1 MSDRNVERWEEQAEF
16 MRKHGATHGE
26 WVHGGFVGEEEIVVL
41 TKLTLAPQPAARS
54 VAAVPTAPP
63 KPQGVAARLMR
74 NHEIQY
80 AHSSVRPPLR
90 MPTDVTDV
98 PRAVSAKRGSS
109 DGASKAQK
117 RTA

>member
-1 MSDRNVERWEEQAEF
+1 MSKYRNDWQEQADF
-16 MRKHGATHGE
+16 MRSVGATHAE
-26 WVHGGFVGEEEIVVL
+26 WSEEGTCL
-41 TKLTLAPQPAARS
+41 TKLTLAPQVAPRP
-54 VAAVPTAPP
+54 VAAVPATPP

-90 MPTDVTDV
+90 MPTEVSDV
-98 PRAVSAKRGSS
+98 PRAVSAKRGTS
-109 DGASKAQK
+109 DGAQKAQK